1 MDLDVELKY
10 GTEKVVLPIR
20 GARSIEYINGSTMP
34 ELENLE
40 QALYQAIEQE
50 TIGCG
55 PLREQISADDMV
67 TIVVSDI
74 TRCWMKQGRILDIL
88 GPYLHE
94 KMGIPHENITI
105 LVALGTHRASSEAE
119 LKVIAG
125 DYMYEHCRVVQHD
138 CDAECTYIGTTAH
151 GTRVE
156 VNPLIVGRKV
166 IVVAGTVHHMMAG
179 FGGGRKSILPGV
191 SSRETIRQNHCRSMH
206 PFEAHSNPKSNCSL
220 LEDNPVNEDMNE
232 AAALA
237 EVAFSINIV
246 MSTNGKHS
254 AFFCGKLHEAWLE
267 SCMYQRRNY
276 EKPIDYQADVV
287 VLSSGGAPKDMNLY
301 QGFKA
306 LKNAVNCVKEGG
318 EAIWLCKC
326 PEGCGAP
333 DYSSW
338 LQPLLEGHLDES
350 LRKEF
355 TIGGFIFYLTVES
368 LGQIKCRI
376 MSEMGNDIV
385 QPMGAVGS
393 YKSMEAL
400 LEGVDFT
407 GKTVYVMPQAGNVL
421 PMYKKD

>member
-1 MDLDVELKY
+1 MFISDNDSRIVYTCDTAPIEDL
-10 GTEKVVLPIR
+10 
-20 GARSIEYINGSTMP
+20 
-34 ELENLE
+34 
-40 QALYQAIEQE
+40 
-50 TIGCG
+50 
-55 PLREQISADDMV
+55 
-67 TIVVSDI
+67 
-74 TRCWMKQGRILDIL
+74 
-88 GPYLHE
+88 
-94 KMGIPHENITI
+94 
-105 LVALGTHRASSEAE
+105 
-119 LKVIAG
+119 
-125 DYMYEHCRVVQHD
+125 
-138 CDAECTYIGTTAH
+138 
-151 GTRVE
+151 
-156 VNPLIVGRKV
+156 
-166 IVVAGTVHHMMAG
+166 
-179 FGGGRKSILPGV
+179 
-191 SSRETIRQNHCRSMH
+191 
-206 PFEAHSNPKSNCSL
+206 PKSMYHPDLLIHETNSL
-220 LEDNPVNEDMNE
+220 SENRKPDHSGGLE

-276 EKPIDYQADVV
+276 EKPIDYRADVV

-393 YKSMEAL
+393 YKSVEAL